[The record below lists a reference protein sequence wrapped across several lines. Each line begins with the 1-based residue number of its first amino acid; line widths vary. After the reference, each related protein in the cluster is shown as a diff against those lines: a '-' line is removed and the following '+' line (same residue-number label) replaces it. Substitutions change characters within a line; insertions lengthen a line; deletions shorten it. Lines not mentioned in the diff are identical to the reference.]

1 MANLNRVLLIGRL
14 TRDPELRYTASG
26 TPVADFGLAVNRFRK
41 NPDGSTQEETTFVD
55 ITTWSRTAELASQYL
70 AKGRQVFVEGRLKF
84 DQWTSPEGQKRSKL
98 TVVAD
103 NLQFLDAK
111 GSTPEGAPSGPGP
124 AGGASRGRAPA
135 GRSNYSNVPEE
146 FDSGPPYGEP
156 DFGGS
161 AGGGPASSEDA
172 PF

>member
-14 TRDPELRYTASG
+14 TRDPELRYTATG

-41 NPDGSTQEETTFVD
+41 NPDGTTQEETTFVD

-70 AKGRQVFVEGRLKF
+70 GKGRQVFVEGRLKF

-111 GSTPEGAPSGPGP
+111 GSAPEGAGGQGPGGSAP
-124 AGGASRGRAPA
+124 RGRAPA
-135 GRSNYSNVPEE
+135 GRQGYSNVPEE
-146 FDSGPPYGEP
+146 FDAGPSYGEP
-156 DFGGS
+156 DFGGP
-161 AGGGPASSEDA
+161 AGGGPTSGDDA

>member
-14 TRDPELRYTASG
+14 TRDPELRYTAGG
-26 TPVADFGLAVNRFRK
+26 TPVADFGVAVNRFRK
-41 NPDGSTQEETTFVD
+41 NPDGTTQEETTFVD

-70 AKGRQVFVEGRLKF
+70 AKGRQVFIEGRLKF

-111 GSTPEGAPSGPGP
+111 GSSPDAAPGGSAPPSRARP
-124 AGGASRGRAPA
+124 ARA
-135 GRSNYSNVPEE
+135 NYSNVPEE
-146 FDSGPPYGEP
+146 FESGPSYGEP
-156 DFGGS
+156 DFGGPPPPS
-161 AGGGPASSEDA
+161 GDDA